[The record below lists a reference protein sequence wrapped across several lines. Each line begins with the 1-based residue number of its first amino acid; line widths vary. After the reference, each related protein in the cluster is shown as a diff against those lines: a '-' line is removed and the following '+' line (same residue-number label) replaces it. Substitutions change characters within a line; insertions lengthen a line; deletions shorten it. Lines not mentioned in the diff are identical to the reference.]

1 MSLAPIFSGIA
12 GAFLGAFV
20 VVCLN
25 YSDRRH
31 AAKNRLRVLLLKNG
45 YSIWWGSDDKE
56 QWQVVEA
63 NYVEIHV
70 EYLALRNLIVWGFR
84 RSLDNAWIAYTG
96 VGHYR
101 DIPDYDPSKMF
112 PKSAVTREEAIGRTI
127 GLLKALE

>member
-1 MSLAPIFSGIA
+1 MNIALVFSGIA
-12 GAFLGAFV
+12 GAFLGAIV

-45 YSIWWGSDDKE
+45 YSIWWGSDKKP
-56 QWQVVEA
+56 WQVVEA
-63 NYVEIHV
+63 NYVEIHA

-112 PKSAVTREEAIGRTI
+112 AKSEVTKEKAIDCTI
-127 GLLKALE
+127 GFLKALE